1 MDIQAELDSLVKS
14 NQVVLF
20 MKGSPQFPQCGFSSR
35 TVEALKACDADF
47 LHVDVLQQPE
57 VRANLPQYSQWPT
70 FPQLFING
78 EPVASEKLGRF
89 TSDDVKC
96 AIPRADAI
104 RFSET
109 LGEVTHDVLIHQNSG
124 SSDGQWQVPE
134 GHYFVMGDNRDRS
147 NDSREWG
154 FVPEDHLMGRAVGI
168 WLNFDYKKGCGD
180 LSRVGDGIR

>member
-1 MDIQAELDSLVKS
+1 MDIQSEIDSLVKS

-78 EPVASEKLGRF
+78 ELVGGCDIVLDLFQRGELKNLL
-89 TSDDVKC
+89 TS
-96 AIPRADAI
+96 
-104 RFSET
+104 
-109 LGEVTHDVLIHQNSG
+109 
-124 SSDGQWQVPE
+124 
-134 GHYFVMGDNRDRS
+134 
-147 NDSREWG
+147 
-154 FVPEDHLMGRAVGI
+154 
-168 WLNFDYKKGCGD
+168 
-180 LSRVGDGIR
+180 

>member
-47 LHVDVLQQPE
+47 LHVDVLQQPD

-78 EPVASEKLGRF
+78 ELVGGCDIVLDLYQRGELQNLLAS
-89 TSDDVKC
+89 
-96 AIPRADAI
+96 
-104 RFSET
+104 
-109 LGEVTHDVLIHQNSG
+109 
-124 SSDGQWQVPE
+124 
-134 GHYFVMGDNRDRS
+134 
-147 NDSREWG
+147 
-154 FVPEDHLMGRAVGI
+154 
-168 WLNFDYKKGCGD
+168 
-180 LSRVGDGIR
+180 